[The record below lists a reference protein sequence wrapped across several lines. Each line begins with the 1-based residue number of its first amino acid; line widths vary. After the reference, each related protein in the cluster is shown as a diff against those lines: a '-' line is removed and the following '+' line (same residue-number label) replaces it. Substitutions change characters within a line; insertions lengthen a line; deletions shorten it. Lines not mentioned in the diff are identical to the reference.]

1 MPTMTK
7 HEAGTVCWVDLMAW
21 DREKAQAFY
30 GELFG
35 WTFEVGTEETGYY
48 TMARQKGHD
57 VAALMQRSKDAPFP
71 PTWNLY
77 FNVESVDRA
86 MARVKELGGRELM
99 APMDVM
105 DAGRMAFCQD
115 PTGVPFGLWQPKDFP
130 GSGLVNEPGSM
141 AWHELK
147 SRDGAKARDFFCA
160 LFGLTAEKMPGET
173 MQYWVLSKPGS
184 APVCGVMELAPPAPA
199 DVPPHGMTTFSVKN
213 TDEAAATVARL
224 GGKVLMAPFDS
235 PYGRI
240 SLVADP
246 GGAGFGIITLAEP
259 PKS

>member
-7 HEAGTVCWVDLMAW
+7 HEAGTLCWVDLMAW

-30 GELFG
+30 AGVFG
-35 WTFEVGTEETGYY
+35 WTYEVGGPETNHY

-57 VAALMQRSKDAPFP
+57 VAALMQREKDAPSP
-71 PTWNLY
+71 PMWNLY
-77 FNVESVDRA
+77 FSVEDVDRTL
-86 MARVKELGGRELM
+86 ARVKELGGREM
-99 APMDVM
+99 VAAMDVM
-105 DAGRMAFCQD
+105 DLGRMAFCQD
-115 PTGVPFGLWQPKDFP
+115 STGVPFGLWQPKRFQ
-130 GSGLVNEPGSM
+130 GAGLVNEPGTM
-141 AWHELK
+141 TWHEAK
-147 SRDGAKARDFFCA
+147 TRDGAKARDFYCA
-160 LFGLTAEKMPGET
+160 LFGFTADKMPGES
-173 MQYWVLSKPGS
+173 MDYWVLKKNGKE
-184 APVCGVMELAPPAPA
+184 VCGVMQLAPPAPA
-199 DVPPHGMTTFSVKN
+199 DVPPHWMTTFSVKN

-246 GGAGFGIITLAEP
+246 GGAGFGIITLAQP

>member
-21 DREKAQAFY
+21 DREKAQTFY

-71 PTWNLY
+71 PMWNLY
-77 FNVESVDRA
+77 FSVEDVDRA
-86 MARVKELGGRELM
+86 LARVKELGGRELM

-115 PTGVPFGLWQPKDFP
+115 PTGVSFGLWQPKQFP
-130 GSGLVNEPGSM
+130 GAGLVSEPGST
-141 AWHELK
+141 AWHEVMTPEDVK
-147 SRDGAKARDFFCA
+147 SRDFFCA
-160 LFGLTAEKMPGET
+160 LFGLTAEKIPDES
-173 MQYWVLSKPGS
+173 MQYWILKRHGKEVG
-184 APVCGVMELAPPAPA
+184 GVMKAPA
-199 DVPPHGMTTFSVKN
+199 DMPPHCMSTFSVKN

-224 GGKVLMAPFDS
+224 GGKVLMAPMDS
-235 PYGRI
+235 PYGRVAV
-240 SLVADP
+240 VADP
-246 GGAGFGIITLAEP
+246 GGASFGIMTLAEP
-259 PKS
+259 M